1 MLEEKKGL
9 KTKIKENKFF
19 VNNFGFE
26 RGIDITDDTQ
36 VLYRKNYV
44 IKNIVF
50 ISNLIYSIV
59 FSLLSM
65 GHSNNWLLSVL
76 LFPITFVLNST
87 LKKLINKNPNDN
99 MRQTLAMYTMSF
111 YMFLSTLII
120 YIKLKNSDAVYLQE
134 IGYILIYYSLAICA
148 FYQDK
153 KMLKNICIWVLILI
167 TILHFT
173 VTYSLISD
181 DMATDITIFFNK
193 FFKSDVFKDILLR
206 TILLSMFMLV
216 LYISV
221 SMANYMQDERRKEL
235 SKRREVQED
244 FTKVITEIFEVSL
257 NKKNISQ
264 ADVDETIILS
274 TMAKKLSSLLGNTPD
289 VTNSIYSFARLYID
303 EDVCF
308 NTNSYSN
315 EDEKFEMI
323 RTQTELGSKL
333 ISRIELARKC
343 EDIIRATFEGSN
355 DDAFISR
362 MKNIQNNNESQII
375 LICDLYVSMRSVK
388 SYKKAYNHRITM
400 NYIEEHFKYYFD
412 PLVFERFIRFSSDF
426 EELFNEM

>member
-1 MLEEKKGL
+1 MSSFKS
-9 KTKIKENKFF
+9 KIQQVIKDNKFF
-19 VNNFGFE
+19 INNFGFE
-26 RGIDITDDTQ
+26 SGIDITNDTQ

-59 FSLLSM
+59 FSLLSI

-87 LKKLINKNPNDN
+87 LKKLINKNPEDN

-120 YIKLKNSDAVYLQE
+120 YIKLKNGDALYLQE

-153 KMLKNICIWVLILI
+153 KMLKNIFLWVLILI

-173 VTYSLISD
+173 VTYSLITD
-181 DMATDITIFFNK
+181 DMATDVNIFFEK
-193 FFKSDVFKDILLR
+193 FFTSDAFKDILLR
-206 TILLSMFMLV
+206 TILLAMFMLV

-235 SKRREVQED
+235 SKRRKVQED
-244 FTKVITEIFEVSL
+244 FTKVVTEIFEVSL
-257 NKKNISQ
+257 NNKNITQSDIEE
-264 ADVDETIILS
+264 AMILAAMS
-274 TMAKKLSSLLGNTPD
+274 KKLSSLLGNSPE
-289 VTNSIYSFARLYID
+289 VTNEIYDFTKIYID
-303 EDVCF
+303 NNVSF
-308 NTNSYSN
+308 NTDNYQN
-315 EDEKFEMI
+315 EDEKFEVI

-333 ISRIELARKC
+333 ISRMELTRKC

-355 DDAFISR
+355 DDAFINR
-362 MKNIQNNNESQII
+362 MKKIQNNIESQII

-388 SYKKAYNHRITM
+388 SFKKAYNHKITM

-426 EELFNEM
+426 EELYNEM

>member
-1 MLEEKKGL
+1 MSETKKKLGA
-9 KTKIKENKFF
+9 KIKENKFF
-19 VNNFGFE
+19 INKFGFE
-26 RGIDITDDTQ
+26 SGIDITDDTQ

-50 ISNLIYSIV
+50 ISNLIYSIM
-59 FSLLSM
+59 FSLLSL
-65 GHSNNWLLSVL
+65 GHTNNWLLSVL
-76 LFPITFVLNST
+76 LLPITFVLNST
-87 LKKLINKNPNDN
+87 LKKLINKNPNDH
-99 MRQTLAMYTMSF
+99 MRQTIAMYTMSF

-120 YIKLKNSDAVYLQE
+120 YIKLKNGDAAYLQE
-134 IGYILIYYSLAICA
+134 IGYILIYYSLSICA

-153 KMLKNICIWVLILI
+153 KMLKNIFLWVMILI

-173 VTYSLISD
+173 VTYNLI
-181 DMATDITIFFNK
+181 TEDIAKDVTMFFKIFFT
-193 FFKSDVFKDILLR
+193 SDQFKDILLR
-206 TILLSMFMLV
+206 TILLAMFMLV

-221 SMANYMQDERRKEL
+221 TMANYMQDERRKEL
-235 SKRREVQED
+235 TKRRQVQED

-257 NKKNISQ
+257 NKKNVTQSDIE
-264 ADVDETIILS
+264 ETEILA
-274 TMAKKLSSLLGNTPD
+274 TMSMKLSSLLGNSPD
-289 VTNSIYSFARLYID
+289 VTNSIYEFAKIYIEKNVSFNVD
-303 EDVCF
+303 D
-308 NTNSYSN
+308 YSN
-315 EDEKFEMI
+315 EDEKFEAI

-355 DDAFISR
+355 DDAFINR

-388 SYKKAYNHRITM
+388 SYKKAYNHKITM

-426 EELFNEM
+426 EELYNEM

>member
-1 MLEEKKGL
+1 MSKSNLKERIKG
-9 KTKIKENKFF
+9 NKFF

-26 RGIDITDDTQ
+26 SGIDIANDTQ

-59 FSLLSM
+59 FSLLSL
-65 GHSNNWLLSVL
+65 GHSSNWLLSVL

-87 LKKLINKNPNDN
+87 LKKLINKNPEDN

-120 YIKLKNSDAVYLQE
+120 YIKLKSGDVLYLKE

-153 KMLKNICIWVLILI
+153 KMLKNIFLWVLILI

-173 VTYSLISD
+173 VTYSLITD
-181 DMATDITIFFNK
+181 DMAKDVTIFIK
-193 FFKSDVFKDILLR
+193 QFFTTDAFKDILLR
-206 TILLSMFMLV
+206 TILLCMFMLV

-221 SMANYMQDERRKEL
+221 AMANYMQDERRKEL
-235 SKRREVQED
+235 TKRRKVQED

-257 NKKNISQ
+257 NKKNVTE
-264 ADVDETIILS
+264 ADIEEANILAS
-274 TMAKKLSSLLGNTPD
+274 MSLKLSSLLGYSPEISSQISD
-289 VTNSIYSFARLYID
+289 FSKIYI
-303 EDVCF
+303 ENNVNF
-308 NTNSYSN
+308 NTDEYQN
-315 EDEKFEMI
+315 EDDKFEVI

-333 ISRIELARKC
+333 ISRIELTRKC

-355 DDAFISR
+355 DDAFINR
-362 MKNIQNNNESQII
+362 MKKIQNNTESQII
-375 LICDLYVSMRSVK
+375 LICDLYISMRSVK
-388 SYKKAYNHRITM
+388 SYKKAYNHKITM

-412 PLVFERFIRFSSDF
+412 PLVFERFVRFSSDF
-426 EELFNEM
+426 EELYNGM

>member
-1 MLEEKKGL
+1 MSNVKNKLHER
-9 KTKIKENKFF
+9 IKENKFF
-19 VNNFGFE
+19 INNFGFE
-26 RGIDITDDTQ
+26 SGIDIANDTQ

-59 FSLLSM
+59 FSLLSI
-65 GHSNNWLLSVL
+65 GHSSNWLLSVL

-87 LKKLINKNPNDN
+87 LKKLINKNPEDN

-120 YIKLKNSDAVYLQE
+120 YIKLKSGDALYLQE

-153 KMLKNICIWVLILI
+153 KMLKNIFIWVLILI

-173 VTYSLISD
+173 VTYSLITD
-181 DMATDITIFFNK
+181 DMAKDVSIFFK
-193 FFKSDVFKDILLR
+193 EFFTSDAFKDILLR
-206 TILLSMFMLV
+206 TILLCMFMLV

-235 SKRREVQED
+235 TKRRKVQED
-244 FTKVITEIFEVSL
+244 FTKVVTEIFEVSL
-257 NKKNISQ
+257 NKKNVTQEDIEE
-264 ADVDETIILS
+264 ANILS
-274 TMAKKLSSLLGNTPD
+274 IMSIKLSSLLGYSPD
-289 VTNSIYSFARLYID
+289 ISNQIGDFAKVYI
-303 EDVCF
+303 EKNVSF
-308 NTNSYSN
+308 NTDNYHN
-315 EDEKFEMI
+315 EDDKFEVI

-333 ISRIELARKC
+333 ISRIELTRKC

-355 DDAFISR
+355 DDAFINR
-362 MKNIQNNNESQII
+362 MKKIQNNVESQII

-388 SYKKAYNHRITM
+388 SYKKAYNHKITM

-412 PLVFERFIRFSSDF
+412 PLVFERFVRFSSDF
-426 EELFNEM
+426 EELYNQM

>member
-1 MLEEKKGL
+1 MSEVKKKLGA
-9 KTKIKENKFF
+9 KIKENKFF

-26 RGIDITDDTQ
+26 SGIDIADDTQ

-59 FSLLSM
+59 FSLLSI

-76 LFPITFVLNST
+76 LFPITFVLNGT

-99 MRQTLAMYTMSF
+99 MRQTIAMYTMSF

-120 YIKLKNSDAVYLQE
+120 YIKLKNGDALYLKE

-153 KMLKNICIWVLILI
+153 KMLKNIFLWVLILI

-181 DMATDITIFFNK
+181 DMATDVTIFFK
-193 FFKSDVFKDILLR
+193 TFFTSDAFKDILLR

-235 SKRREVQED
+235 SKRRKVQED
-244 FTKVITEIFEVSL
+244 FTKVITEIFDVSL
-257 NKKNISQ
+257 NKTNITQ
-264 ADVDETIILS
+264 ADREEAEILA
-274 TMAKKLSSLLGNTPD
+274 TMSKKLSSLLGNSPD
-289 VTNSIYSFARLYID
+289 ISNEIYNFAKIYIEKNVDFKTD
-303 EDVCF
+303 EY
-308 NTNSYSN
+308 NN
-315 EDEKFEMI
+315 EDEKFEAI

-333 ISRIELARKC
+333 ISRIELTRKC

-355 DDAFISR
+355 DDAFINR
-362 MKNIQNNNESQII
+362 MKKIQNNNESQII

-388 SYKKAYNHRITM
+388 SYKKAYNHKITM
-400 NYIEEHFKYYFD
+400 NYLEEHFKYYFD